1 MFEQRCQLAGRG
13 VVEGTQRAADGA
25 GDVADEPAGGLYSGR
40 VALVF
45 EAVAEWPEAGPELT
59 RGGEVGVVNQQAV
72 QLDAL
77 LGDDRGRAPDDG
89 ADAGGERGEGECVP
103 AVEERRAVGLDQ
115 LVSGNGVAAGVLE
128 AGDARSLQLAELCG
142 GELDPRGAR
151 EVVVAE

>member
-1 MFEQRCQLAGRG
+1 MVEQGGQLAGRG
-13 VVEGTQRAADGA
+13 AVEREERGADRA
-25 GDVADEPAGGLYSGR
+25 GDVADEPARVLDRGR
-40 VALVF
+40 VALAL
-45 EAVAEWPEAGPELT
+45 EEPAQRPKARPELT
-59 RGGEVGVVNQQAV
+59 GGREVDVVDQQPV

-151 EVVVAE
+151 EVSVAE